1 MTLSEPQLISPLL
14 DGFAMGDAISYH
26 HGIQCCPAMRLE
38 TSEKYIVKIISVPA
52 SQARLDALLLA
63 GAFAD
68 AESALSYFQE
78 LADGVAEE
86 AALLQKLSRFEGFVS
101 YEDWQIVPM
110 EYGTGFDIYLLGAY
124 RPTLQGQIERGE
136 LTHLGAVNLGLDLCA
151 ALSVARRFG
160 HIYADLQPGNVYI
173 CGDREYRIGDLGF
186 ISLDSLEFASLPDK
200 YRNNYTPPEITDA
213 YSALNATLDT
223 YAVGMILYQ
232 VFNDGLLPPVG
243 MPLQPPKHADA
254 ELAEIILKACDL
266 DPLQRW
272 EDPMQMGQ
280 ALINYLQSNNVND
293 VPIVS
298 PANEEEIEEEAPVE
312 DDGEP
317 STEEILAEV
326 DEALVAVPLLAATD
340 EDNEII
346 SEESEESE
354 EISDGETGDA
364 DVESED
370 AADVQEEESSEQTDE
385 ISEPVSTGNITEE
398 QPETSVEAAE
408 KAEDTTT
415 EDESDAP
422 SIDAIDEPS
431 EEATEAVET
440 EASEEAEEDDVQ
452 EILAQADDIISHEL
466 PAPVIE
472 LQQIELV
479 IPDPSAQADNSEQDE
494 TAEPDDDAAEPEDS
508 AEAEISDNEE
518 SVAQVPAKKRN
529 RGLIAAIITICIVGT
544 LVLGGFLFYENYYL
558 QIINNMVLSGS
569 EDKLTV
575 ALDTEVADEKLTI
588 ICTDTYG
595 NSMRRSVVDGIASFD
610 GLKPGTTYKLQVRI
624 DGFHKLLGETAESYT
639 TAQQTTISNLVS
651 ATGPE
656 DGSVILS
663 FAVQGPDS
671 NQWTVTYQAQDEDA
685 VSTAFTGHMVTLNGL
700 TVGKEYTFSLEP
712 AIELYVSGTESITY
726 IPRNIVLAEN
736 LQILGVKAGVLQ
748 VAWTAPADTEVSEWA
763 IRCYND
769 SGFDQTIT
777 TTELSATF
785 ENIDTTLGYTIEVTA
800 EGMTVSARTY
810 LSANSVTVF
819 DVSVE
824 APDRNQLKVQWNY
837 EGGVSEDGWL
847 LLYTVG
853 ANTEQKVVKC
863 EQNSGIISP
872 LIPGAHY
879 SITIQPANGTS
890 VFGGNA
896 EYDAP
901 EAQPFSGYG
910 ATADDIR
917 FEMCITPKKQN
928 WDRYNVPSKDYTTS
942 FKVGTS
948 ASFVMRLTRGNTTS
962 NDQIV
967 TMYVIRNSE
976 GKIISNATES
986 RTWKS
991 MWYRNYG
998 KLTLPFMPDQPGA
1011 YTVSIY
1017 FNGTTVL
1024 NRNFEVVPA

>member
-63 GAFAD
+63 GAFTD
-68 AESALSYFQE
+68 TESALAYFNE

-101 YEDWQIVPM
+101 YEDWQVVPM
-110 EYGTGFDIYLLGAY
+110 EYGTGYDIYLLGAY
-124 RPTLQGQIERGE
+124 RPTLEGQIEREE

-160 HIYADLQPGNVYI
+160 HIYADLQPNNVYI

-200 YRNNYTPPEITDA
+200 YHSNYTPPEITDA
-213 YSALNATLDT
+213 YSALNTTLDT

-232 VFNDGLLPPVG
+232 AYNDGRLPPVG
-243 MPLQPPKHADA
+243 MPLQAPKYADA

-266 DPLQRW
+266 DPQQRW

-280 ALINYLQSNNVND
+280 ALINYLQRNSVND
-293 VPIVS
+293 VPII
-298 PANEEEIEEEAPVE
+298 PAANEEESAEEDPMEE
-312 DDGEP
+312 DAEP

-326 DEALVAVPLLAATD
+326 DEALVAVPLLAASEETEEIPSDEIEESEEVADEETVAPEEIPEEDAAELTD
-340 EDNEII
+340 DTADAEDAPAEDPAVDAESDEENTEQPAVEAEQVETSENEEEAVEEICEEPTEAVEEESYEESP
-346 SEESEESE
+346 SEESEE
-354 EISDGETGDA
+354 
-364 DVESED
+364 
-370 AADVQEEESSEQTDE
+370 
-385 ISEPVSTGNITEE
+385 
-398 QPETSVEAAE
+398 
-408 KAEDTTT
+408 
-415 EDESDAP
+415 
-422 SIDAIDEPS
+422 
-431 EEATEAVET
+431 
-440 EASEEAEEDDVQ
+440 DDVH

-466 PAPVIE
+466 PTPVIE

-479 IPDPSAQADNSEQDE
+479 IPDPAASEE
-494 TAEPDDDAAEPEDS
+494 TAEAD
-508 AEAEISDNEE
+508 AEAPEEAADTEE
-518 SVAQVPAKKRN
+518 SEEAEDAPAGEAEVPAPAKKRN
-529 RGLIAAIITICIVGT
+529 RGLIAAIVTICIVGV
-544 LVLGGFLFYENYYL
+544 LALGGFLFYENYYL
-558 QIINNMVLSGS
+558 QVINNMILSGT

-575 ALDTEVADEKLTI
+575 TLDTDVADEKLTI

-595 NSMRRSVVDGIASFD
+595 NSMRRSVSDGTASFE

-624 DGFHKLLGETAESYT
+624 DGFHELLGETTESYT
-639 TAQQTTISNLVS
+639 TAQQSVIGNLVA

-671 NQWTVTYQAQDEDA
+671 NQWTVTYQAQDEEP
-685 VSTAFTGHMVTLNGL
+685 VSTTFTGHMVTLNGL
-700 TVGKEYTFSLEP
+700 TVGKEYTFALEP
-712 AIELYVSGTESITY
+712 TIELYVSGTESITY
-726 IPRNIVLAEN
+726 VPRNIVLPEN
-736 LQILGVKAGVLQ
+736 LQILGLKAGVLQ
-748 VAWTAPADTEVSEWA
+748 VAWAAPADSDVAEWTV
-763 IRCYND
+763 RCYND

-777 TTELSATF
+777 TGELTATF
-785 ENIDTTLGYTIEVTA
+785 ENIDSTLGYTIEVTA
-800 EGMTVSARTY
+800 DGMTVGARTY
-810 LSANSVTVF
+810 LTANSVTVF
-819 DVSVE
+819 DVVVD

-837 EGGVSEDGWL
+837 EGTVSADGWL
-847 LLYTVG
+847 LLYTVDSS
-853 ANTEQKVVKC
+853 AEQKVVKC
-863 EQNSGIISP
+863 EQNNGVISP

-879 SITIQPANGTS
+879 SITIQPANGAS
-890 VFGGNA
+890 AFGGNA

-901 EAQPFSGYG
+901 QAQPFSGYG

-928 WDRYNVPSKDYTTS
+928 WDRYDVPTKDYTTS
-942 FKVGTS
+942 FKVGTG
-948 ASFVMRLTRGNTTS
+948 ASFVMRLTRGSTTS

-967 TMYVIRNSE
+967 TMYVVRDSA
-976 GKIISNATES
+976 GKIVSNATES

-991 MWYRNYG
+991 MWYRSYG
-998 KLTLPFMPDQPGA
+998 KLTLPFMPDQPGT

-1017 FNGTTVL
+1017 FNGTAVL
-1024 NRNFEVVPA
+1024 SRYFEVVPA